1 MSIDAVSAL
10 TDALSA
16 LATAEKAIN
25 IALSCIGA
33 DAPAP
38 CTRQDVAARTTS
50 DQVLSVL
57 SSAGGPLTLIDVAD
71 GVVALRRGEDE
82 PRKHGGTRYQE
93 ICRTALMHLI
103 MRGLVERIDPHDRKD
118 VCVSSARPPDN
129 SRSIDAEPRR
139 PRPHGGL
146 DLLDRPA
153 VRERDGERV
162 DRKRLPLH
170 RDKPRQNRRKF
181 FVPVD
186 YALT

>member
-103 MRGLVERIDPHDRKD
+103 MRGLVERIDPHDRK
-118 VCVSSARPPDN
+118 VSIRAPARGATIGTIITPT
-129 SRSIDAEPRR
+129 SRTNRASTTWSRMFFNAGMP
-139 PRPHGGL
+139 L
-146 DLLDRPA
+146 PA
-153 VRERDGERV
+153 PSTQR
-162 DRKRLPLH
+162 PLH
-170 RDKPRQNRRKF
+170 
-181 FVPVD
+181 
-186 YALT
+186 